1 MRKRLLRSALCAAAA
16 FATAMLVPPSARA
29 NEPGLASTATPS
41 ASVPPGPAG
50 DATEPSPAALLFG
63 KRCGGCHSIGEGDK
77 AGPDLLDV
85 TKRRDRK
92 WLTSFILTPGT
103 LIDGGDPVANELLA
117 KFKGSRMPDQSLTP
131 DELSG
136 VIAYLEECS
145 TKGGCRLATAKVKP
159 ARDATPADIAAGKAL
174 FEGVQPL
181 AKGGAACVSCHTARG
196 SGLAGGGTLAKDLTH
211 AFARLG
217 EQGTSSALASTPF
230 PLMKDIYAKAP
241 LSDQEAFKI
250 KAFLYSTS
258 VDPRPVSPDHD
269 FLYLGALATLAF
281 LGVLSAVS
289 QKRLGGVRKNLV
301 RKASR

>member
-1 MRKRLLRSALCAAAA
+1 
-16 FATAMLVPPSARA
+16 MLVAPRAGA
-29 NEPGLASTATPS
+29 NEPGQASTAAPS
-41 ASVPPGPAG
+41 ASALPAPPG
-50 DATEPSPAALLFG
+50 DAAEPSPAALLFG

-92 WLTSFILTPGT
+92 WLASFIVSPGA
-103 LIDGGDPVANELLA
+103 LIDGGDPVANEMLA
-117 KFKGSRMPDQSLTP
+117 KFKGARMPDQTLTP
-131 DELSG
+131 EELAG
-136 VIAYLEECS
+136 VLTYLEECS
-145 TKGGCRLATAKVKP
+145 AKGGCRLATAKVKP

-181 AKGGAACVSCHTARG
+181 VKGGAACISCHTARG
-196 SGLAGGGTLAKDLTH
+196 SGMVGGGTLAKDLTH

-250 KAFLYSTS
+250 KAFLYSIS
-258 VDPRPVSPDHD
+258 VDAKPVSPDHD
-269 FLYLGALATLAF
+269 FLYLGVLATLAS
-281 LGVLSAVS
+281 LGILSAAS

-301 RKASR
+301 RRAAR